1 MKKTLVALAV
11 AAFAATS
18 ANAVVVYN
26 QDGTKVEV
34 EGSVRLILE
43 KASSKKVK
51 ANGTETGE
59 SKRAD
64 LKNDGSRLWV
74 KASQDLGEGFSAI
87 GGLEL
92 RFDGDSHKD
101 NDSNSSFGNP
111 TTRQLFAGF
120 KNEDV
125 GTLTFGRQE
134 TTLDAV
140 QLSDFTYTYGGNNNL
155 TDFGFKS
162 VKFKSTEWEGFSFGA
177 DYIFGDSA
185 KDKAAPNYKN
195 GYGLSAFYSTE
206 LADDVALNLSA
217 GLGQDRFD
225 AVDTNNAETKKT
237 NWRTA
242 AQLVAGP
249 AAFGIEYGQG
259 SAKVKNVTDAK
270 GKVLLVS
277 AKYQVLEPA
286 TVYAQYQRVQV
297 KEVDVAPVAKVT
309 ENKYIVG
316 ADYKFNKHVVTFV
329 EYQHARTSSNNV
341 PNKDDFK
348 GRDNALAL
356 GLRVFF

>member
-43 KASSKKVK
+43 KASSKVK
-51 ANGTETGE
+51 ANGTEIGGE

-64 LKNDGSRLWV
+64 LKDDGSRLWV

-92 RFDGDSHKD
+92 RFNGDSHKD
-101 NDSNSSFGNP
+101 NTSNSSFGNP

-185 KDKAAPNYKN
+185 KDKAEANYKN

-225 AVDTNNAETKKT
+225 AIGTNNAEAKKT

-259 SAKVKNVTDAK
+259 SNKIENVTVTKDK
-270 GKVLLVS
+270 TLLVS
-277 AKYQVLEPA
+277 AKYQVLEPT
-286 TVYAQYQRVQV
+286 TVYAQYQRKQV
-297 KEVDVAPVAKVT
+297 KAVTATPVVKAT
-309 ENKYIVG
+309 ENTYIVG

-329 EYQHARTSSNNV
+329 EYKHARTSTNV
-341 PNKDDFK
+341 ADVK

>member
-43 KASSKKVK
+43 KASSKVK
-51 ANGTETGE
+51 TNGTETGE

-92 RFDGDSHKD
+92 RFNGDSYDD
-101 NDSNSSFGNP
+101 NTSNSSFGNP

-185 KDKAAPNYKN
+185 KDKKAANYKN

-225 AVDTNNAETKKT
+225 AIGTNNAETKVT

-259 SAKVKNVTDAK
+259 SAKVQNVTDTKA
-270 GKVLLVS
+270 KVLLVS

-297 KEVDVAPVAKVT
+297 KDVDAAPVATKVT

-329 EYQHARTSSNNV
+329 EYKHARTSTNV
-341 PNKDDFK
+341 ADVK